1 MIASARLED
10 YLEAVFSLEIAGEEP
25 TVTGLAEHLDL
36 TKGTVVTGVKKLVKN
51 MMLEHEPY
59 GTVRLTEAGRQKAL
73 TIFRRHENVSFLFC
87 EILGLEREK
96 AEDLACI
103 MEHEMD
109 ERTEQKLCALGD
121 FFCRSKMNGEEWIT
135 RLQKELKDEQKLP
148 KPLAMGKK
156 GEKSEVVRL
165 SSKGPLRLRLLE
177 MGLVPGT
184 PVTVSGFAPLGDPL
198 LLSVRGMELSLRK
211 REAAT
216 IWVRPT
222 PDWKGE

>member
-25 TVTGLAEHLDL
+25 TVTGLAEELKL
-36 TKGTVVTGVKKLVKN
+36 TKGTIVTGIKKLVKN

-59 GTVRLTEAGRQKAL
+59 GTVRLTESGRQKAL
-73 TIFRRHENVSFLFC
+73 TIFRRHENVSFIFT

-96 AEDLACI
+96 AENLACI

-121 FFCRSKMNGEEWIT
+121 FFCRSKMNGEEWMS
-135 RLQKELKDEQKLP
+135 RLQEELKSEQRLP
-148 KPLAMGKK
+148 RPLAMAKK
-156 GEKSEVVRL
+156 GDRSKVVRL
-165 SSKGPLRLRLLE
+165 SSKGPLRLRLME

-184 PVTVSGFAPLGDPL
+184 PVTTSGFAPLGDPML
-198 LLSVRGMELSLRK
+198 LKVRGMELSLRK

-216 IWVRPT
+216 IWIRPT
-222 PDWKGE
+222 LDGKEV